1 VKNKTYAITINICM
15 LLLYVAAITLVISGG
30 VSKTGFLWI
39 IPFPLLAFYL
49 LSLKLAIFWV
59 ISLFSTLLVITLM
72 QLLLITGLTAYS
84 NTELSLDVSA
94 LVIVTI
100 LIYFYQLEIVKT
112 SKLLKTKTKA
122 LVDNNLKL
130 EKKSTL
136 LEEALENQ
144 MSAVADLEKT
154 KLATLNL
161 LEDVEEEKEINK
173 IQAINLQKFK
183 QVVEESSEMVVITDK
198 QGTTIYANRATE
210 KTTGYNAKEII
221 GVKAGKLWGGLMTQK
236 FYEKLWHQI
245 KTKKKI
251 FKAKMKNKTKKG
263 IIYTVEVIIYPILG
277 DNKEIEFYVSV
288 SRNITRQEKIDRMK
302 TEFIS
307 LASHQLRTPLSAMR
321 WFLEMLLEG
330 DLGKLNSKQKKVV
343 IDINKSNH
351 RMIDLV
357 SMLLNVSRIET
368 GRIIVEP
375 KSTQISELAKET
387 IADFKPKLKQNN
399 HKLKI
404 KVEPNLPKVSIDPN
418 LIRQVFTNLLD
429 NSIKYSPKG
438 TNISVDISRDKKF
451 ITAKVQD
458 EGFGIPA
465 ECQEHIFERFY
476 RATNIEL
483 KNIEGNGLGLYL
495 CKQIIEVSGGEI
507 GFNSEVGKGTTF
519 WFSVPLAGSVS
530 QKGEV
535 KLNEI
540 T

>member
-1 VKNKTYAITINICM
+1 
-15 LLLYVAAITLVISGG
+15 
-30 VSKTGFLWI
+30 
-39 IPFPLLAFYL
+39 
-49 LSLKLAIFWV
+49 
-59 ISLFSTLLVITLM
+59 
-72 QLLLITGLTAYS
+72 
-84 NTELSLDVSA
+84 
-94 LVIVTI
+94 
-100 LIYFYQLEIVKT
+100 
-112 SKLLKTKTKA
+112 
-122 LVDNNLKL
+122 
-130 EKKSTL
+130 
-136 LEEALENQ
+136 
-144 MSAVADLEKT
+144 
-154 KLATLNL
+154 
-161 LEDVEEEKEINK
+161 
-173 IQAINLQKFK
+173 
-183 QVVEESSEMVVITDK
+183 
-198 QGTTIYANRATE
+198 
-210 KTTGYNAKEII
+210 
-221 GVKAGKLWGGLMTQK
+221 
-236 FYEKLWHQI
+236 
-245 KTKKKI
+245 
-251 FKAKMKNKTKKG
+251 
-263 IIYTVEVIIYPILG
+263 
-277 DNKEIEFYVSV
+277 
-288 SRNITRQEKIDRMK
+288 
-302 TEFIS
+302 
-307 LASHQLRTPLSAMR
+307 MR